1 MAWRTLAVLLT
12 LVALVAPPA
21 PGDGRGRRPAR
32 AGGARGPPLEL
43 RERPTYAVGQKWFLS
58 DGTYELKRLDG
69 RDYVFVGPDRE
80 LRLTADLAPAGV
92 RRGADYVDFRP
103 PPRLKWPLRPGLWG
117 SGESSWRVSRLP
129 KNVAG
134 LSTAGG
140 LRVTWQVRA
149 PEDVT
154 VPAGRFTAWRIDYE
168 VFQTGAGGRQTPV
181 WPFSTWYAPAGRQL
195 VKADDGCTGGLA
207 F

>member
-12 LVALVAPPA
+12 LVALVAPTAASDERVTPT
-21 PGDGRGRRPAR
+21 AR
-32 AGGARGPPLEL
+32 AGVAPGPPLEL
-43 RERPTYAVGQKWFLS
+43 PERPTYAVGQKWFLS

-129 KNVAG
+129 KHVAG

-140 LRVTWQVRA
+140 LRITWQVRA
-149 PEDVT
+149 PRRSPCPRDASW
-154 VPAGRFTAWRIDYE
+154 P
-168 VFQTGAGGRQTPV
+168 GA
-181 WPFSTWYAPAGRQL
+181 STTRSCRSASPGSPHPS
-195 VKADDGCTGGLA
+195 V
-207 F
+207 